1 MKSFHLSIALMALV
15 LVGCNTTTTD
25 TTAQKATT
33 TETTR
38 EAVVENDATL
48 AVQNILSQSLADKAA
63 ASGKFVSYSDEV
75 VQGLEGQPHVVFF
88 HANWCS
94 WCRQRE
100 QEILENLDALP
111 ANTKILKANFDEEK
125 ALRKKYGVTTKDTFI
140 FVDAAG
146 EFTLKNGA
154 SVSTIE
160 AFFVD
165 QTVAE
170 GEERPNG
177 IGGYF
182 DYDPA
187 VVETFKGNKA
197 YAFFFHASWC
207 PTCVATDKLIK
218 ENLSTLPKNTN
229 VFKIDY
235 DSNKDLRKEFGVARQ
250 DSFVFFDKDGN
261 PVGSPRNGVGL
272 AELTEYFQ

>member
-1 MKSFHLSIALMALV
+1 MKSAHFLLV
-15 LVGCNTTTTD
+15 LMSLLIVGCTQTDTTTTNEVP
-25 TTAQKATT
+25 AS
-33 TETTR
+33 EVVVSR
-38 EAVVENDATL
+38 EAEIESEASL
-48 AVQNILSQSLADKAA
+48 AVQNILSQSLAEKAA
-63 ASGKFVSYSDEV
+63 ASGKFVSYDANQNV
-75 VQGLEGQPHVVFF
+75 DGLPHVVFF

-94 WCRQRE
+94 WCRKRE

-125 ALRKKYGVTTKDTFI
+125 ELRKKYGVTTKDTFI
-140 FVDAAG
+140 FVDADG

-154 SVSTIE
+154 SISTIE
-160 AFFVD
+160 TFFVE
-165 QTVAE
+165 QTVTP

-177 IGGYF
+177 LGGYF
-182 DYDPA
+182 DYDPT
-187 VVETFKGNKA
+187 VVDTFKGNKP

-218 ENLSTLPKNTN
+218 ENLATLPKDTN

-235 DSNKDLRKEFGVARQ
+235 DSNQDLRKEFSVLRQ
-250 DSFVFFDKDGN
+250 DTFVFFDKQGE

>member
-1 MKSFHLSIALMALV
+1 MKPLYLSLV
-15 LVGCNTTTTD
+15 LTTLLIVGCSHD
-25 TTAQKATT
+25 QSPSDATPPA
-33 TETTR
+33 ETSR
-38 EAVVENDATL
+38 EAEIQTDSAL
-48 AVQNILSQSLADKAA
+48 AVQNILSQSLAEKAA
-63 ASGKFVSYSDEV
+63 ASGKFVSY
-75 VQGLEGQPHVVFF
+75 EGQDLAGTPHVVFF

-100 QEILENLDALP
+100 QEILENIDALP

-125 ALRKKYGVTTKDTFI
+125 ELRKKYGVTTKDTFI
-140 FVDAAG
+140 FVDGTG

-160 AFFVD
+160 TFFVD
-165 QTVAE
+165 QTVTP
-170 GEERPNG
+170 GEERPDG
-177 IGGYF
+177 LGGYF

-187 VVETFKGNKA
+187 VVETFKGNKP

-218 ENLSTLPKNTN
+218 ENLATLPKNTN

-235 DSNKDLRKEFGVARQ
+235 DSNKDLRKEFSVLRQ
-250 DSFVFFDKDGN
+250 DTFVFFDKDGN